1 MLYLRVLS
9 ALVGIPIVIGA
20 VYMGGPWYAIL
31 LLLVANLGV
40 FEYVSMLKTRDYK
53 APVTIGFIGVSL
65 FLVAVYLDLPGFIY
79 PIIMLIYSI
88 LFVNSLF
95 GMGRQSIAESA
106 VFLWGIIYLGGF
118 CGYMLTLRM
127 MPEGAIYTYM
137 LLIGVWI
144 HDTAAFFIGRRWGI
158 HKFAPAISPNKS
170 VEGSVAGVLSTVII
184 AFSIAILLPGFL
196 PVNPGQAIL
205 FGLGIAVFSQLGDL
219 LESAMKRQLDVKDSG
234 SLIPGHGGILD
245 RFDSL
250 LFSAPFVYYFF
261 LLVNII

>member
-31 LLLVANLGV
+31 LMLVANLGI
-40 FEYVSMLKTRDYK
+40 FEYLSMLKAKGYK
-53 APVTIGFIGVSL
+53 VPFAIGFIGVSL
-65 FLVAVYLDLPGFIY
+65 FLAAVYLDLSSFIY
-79 PIIMLIYSI
+79 PIIMLIFSI
-88 LFVNSLF
+88 LFVHSLF

-106 VFLWGIIYLGGF
+106 ILLWGIIYLGGL

-127 MPEGAIYTYM
+127 MPEGAVYTYM
-137 LLIGVWI
+137 LLIGVWV
-144 HDTAAFFIGRRWGI
+144 HDTAAYFIGRRWGI

-170 VEGSVAGVLSTVII
+170 VEGSAAGVLSTVII
-184 AFSIAILLPGFL
+184 AFSIAILAPGFL

-219 LESAMKRQLDVKDSG
+219 LESAMKRQLEVKDSG

-250 LFSAPFVYYFF
+250 LFTAPFVYYFF
-261 LLVNII
+261 LLVNTI